1 MKKSTKRTILCAG
14 LAALMSV
21 SLCGCDRN
29 TTPSVSMPEQT
40 ATEEQAREKYTSL
53 SQLQGKA
60 IGIQSGTSMD
70 QTVISKISDVEF
82 KSYDTYPALVDA
94 MKKGR
99 VEAFPGDEPV
109 ILQLMANDS
118 ELSMINEFIDTFE
131 FGYAFKKDEKGQ
143 ALCDEFSEYIKSIES
158 SGELKEVK
166 DKWTG
171 ADESLKTV
179 EDYTALPAT
188 NGTLRMV
195 TEGAYEPFNY
205 FKDGKIVGYDIDVAV
220 RFCKAKG
227 YGLEVEMMEFDQI
240 IDAVAAGEY
249 DFAGAGI
256 TITPE
261 REEKV
266 YFSEPNYSGG
276 VVMCVLK

>member
-1 MKKSTKRTILCAG
+1 MKMIRKTALVCTA
-14 LAALMSV
+14 LAAVMSL
-21 SLCGCDRN
+21 SLSACNAPTGGQ
-29 TTPSVSMPEQT
+29 PAQT
-40 ATEEQAREKYTSL
+40 QEQAQTRAKYTSL
-53 SQLQGKA
+53 RQLEGKE

-70 QTVISKISDVEF
+70 QTVVDKIDNVKF
-82 KSYDTYPALVDA
+82 RNYDTYPALVDA
-94 MKKGR
+94 LKKGR

-109 ILQLMANDS
+109 ILQLVANDS
-118 ELSMINEFIDTFE
+118 ELTMINEFLDTFE
-131 FGYAFKKDEKGQ
+131 FGYAFRQDEKGQ
-143 ALCDEFSEYIKSIES
+143 ALCDEFSDYIKEITA
-158 SGELKEVK
+158 SGELNEIKA
-166 DKWTG
+166 KWTG

-179 EDYTALPAT
+179 DDYTALPAT
-188 NGTLRMV
+188 NGTLKMV

-205 FKDGKIVGYDIDVAV
+205 FKDGKIVGYDIDIAV
-220 RFCKAKG
+220 RFCKARG
-227 YGLEVEMMEFDQI
+227 YALEIEMLDFDKI

-261 REEKV
+261 RAEKV